1 MNNDGK
7 ILKGENGLDYLIIET
22 RENVALLKSLAK
34 DEYVVAT
41 DYSIIDDK
49 EISWDY
55 GSYYQNL
62 MQATIRFDEQTLYN
76 DKKIENLK
84 EALKEATNFV
94 TFGAIVE
101 FELNKE
107 KENVDEFD
115 IDKLEIIY
123 DNYIN
128 YEDMS
133 LLSRDIID
141 LEDRYNL
148 DTVKEDVLLYLKE
161 NNIDLNKIT
170 DEKLDEMAK
179 DVFEYSLNSDSLPN
193 ELIFGDDYL
202 EGELEELLSEDEE
215 EM

>member
-7 ILKGENGLDYLIIET
+7 ILKGGNGLDYLIIET

-41 DYSIIDDK
+41 NYSIIDDK

-94 TFGAIVE
+94 SFGAIVE
-101 FELNKE
+101 FELNRE